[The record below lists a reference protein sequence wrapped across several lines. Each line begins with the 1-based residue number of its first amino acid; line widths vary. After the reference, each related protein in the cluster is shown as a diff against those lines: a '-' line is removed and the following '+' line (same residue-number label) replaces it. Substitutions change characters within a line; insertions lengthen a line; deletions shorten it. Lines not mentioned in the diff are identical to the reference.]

1 MSTIPPLL
9 ILSAAVGLGLYNLFN
24 WWKGV
29 RRVGVIAAHLLLGV
43 GGAEALVVALH
54 GAGLAEDDPQRVAA
68 IRALL
73 LLAGAIFTGF
83 GAPLLR
89 RTGAANLALAAHV
102 LSGLLGFAL
111 ALSLGLRL

>member
-1 MSTIPPLL
+1 MA
-9 ILSAAVGLGLYNLFN
+9 LSAAVALGLYNLWG

-29 RRVGVIAAHLLLGV
+29 RRVGAIAAHLLLGV

-54 GAGLAEDDPQRVAA
+54 NSGLADDDPTHRTA

-73 LLAGAIFTGF
+73 LLAAAIFTGL

-89 RTGAANLALAAHV
+89 RSGYANLALAAHV
-102 LSGLLGFAL
+102 GAGLAGFFL
-111 ALSLGLRL
+111 ALTLGT